1 MVQPETCDSNE
12 DAPPADV
19 DQIQAAIVSEK
30 VVVQSGQLW
39 QQLYD
44 ELHDIAAAYMRR
56 EAKGNLL
63 QTTFVLHEAYLRLKD
78 YPDWSDRNSFL
89 KAASVTMRRVLID
102 SARKRSS
109 EKRGGD
115 HQRIPLADANLA
127 VGGNQFVFHEIHDA
141 LQRLAEFASEESEI
155 LEMMVFGGM
164 TGDEIA
170 VSLGVSASTIDR
182 RLRVAK
188 TWLRRELSP

>member
-1 MVQPETCDSNE
+1 MVQRETCGSKQNQATE
-12 DAPPADV
+12 SANLTSVSKATATEG
-19 DQIQAAIVSEK
+19 DQT
-30 VVVQSGQLW
+30 GQLW

-44 ELHDIAAAYMRR
+44 ELHDIAAGYMRR

-78 YPDWSDRNSFL
+78 YPEWSDRNSFL

-109 EKRGGD
+109 EKRGGGR
-115 HQRIPLADANLA
+115 QRIPLADAHLS

-141 LQRLAEFASEESEI
+141 LQRLGEFAPDESQI

-170 VSLGVSASTIDR
+170 DALGVSASTIDR